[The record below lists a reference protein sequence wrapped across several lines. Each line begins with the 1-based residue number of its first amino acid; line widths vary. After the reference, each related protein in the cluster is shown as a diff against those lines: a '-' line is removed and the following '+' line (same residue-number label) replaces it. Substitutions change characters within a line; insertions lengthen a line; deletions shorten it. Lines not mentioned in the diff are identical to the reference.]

1 MQPPSKSSFIVG
13 CLISIVMILYAQ
25 KPKPL
30 SKVHA
35 WARLHKMNHCCWKI
49 MNLHLC
55 DISNENERGQP
66 VGFNSKGNVKVWQ
79 EGCDK
84 MEEKKNTA
92 FCSNLVHDLLQ
103 QLSTTPRYK
112 KTITIQNLLH
122 SLLCCY
128 FTTNTIFDW
137 LRNKILIWRQYLGK
151 NHEKL
156 DNFECWFHT

>member
-1 MQPPSKSSFIVG
+1 MQPPSKSSFIVD

-25 KPKPL
+25 KPKP
-30 SKVHA
+30 HA
-35 WARLHKMNHCCWKI
+35 WARLRQMNHCCWKI
-49 MNLHLC
+49 MNLHLR

-112 KTITIQNLLH
+112 NQQQYKT
-122 SLLCCY
+122 CCKIHFH